1 MDGTFAEQAVDRGAF
16 DHAHLHP
23 STLGGGSW
31 PRQGIVGGEQ
41 AVAAPPRIGQRRLDG
56 MTAIEPQALR
66 CTRLGAAGGVLAGGT
81 SMLLAPS
88 APCCPGAALCPWSLI
103 QLDGA
108 IRPRLT
114 KDLQ

>member
-31 PRQGIVGGEQ
+31 PHQGIVGGEQ

-56 MTAIEPQALR
+56 MTAIEPQALG
-66 CTRLGAAGGVLAGGT
+66 CTRLGAARRCARAGGT
-81 SMLLAPS
+81 SMLLALS
-88 APCCPGAALCPWSLI
+88 AVVFALARRFTH
-103 QLDGA
+103 G
-108 IRPRLT
+108 R
-114 KDLQ
+114 